1 MKRVIG
7 ILLIITIIIIITLI
21 LMILILNSSKTVEEE
36 SYKMYEHNDNNTTID
51 YNFKEVTNRDDYF
64 VISSIV
70 DEYLSNILIEDKS
83 VIYNMI
89 DKQYI
94 DKYKISTE
102 NINDYIDSIDAVQIF
117 KAKKMYVRKQDTN
130 KNVYDYFVYGTI
142 REDDRFIRKEE
153 KNFKIIV
160 KIDSDNT
167 TFSIIP
173 QKYIDDNKYNDINNI
188 QLENE
193 TIKENTDNLYRPLS
207 IDDKVMV
214 NLLFS
219 DYKDNMLYN
228 SEQAYNNLS
237 EKYREIRFGGIETYN
252 KYIDGIK
259 EEISEL
265 FINKFSI
272 NKYDDF
278 TEYICI
284 DQYNNYYIFKETAVM
299 QYTLQLDTYTIESE
313 KFIQEYNASD
323 DREKTMMNIDKWIK
337 MLNNR
342 DYIAAYNVLDKTFRE
357 NTFGSEEKFEQYMK
371 SNFPLH
377 YGITFDEYSDETGVN
392 VQKIKLKDI
401 TGNETNN
408 INVDI
413 IMKLNSNTDFVMSFN
428 IE

>member
-252 KYIDGIK
+252 KYIEGIK

-272 NKYDDF
+272 NKYDDY

-323 DREKTMMNIDKWIK
+323 DREKTMMNI
-337 MLNNR
+337 N
-342 DYIAAYNVLDKTFRE
+342 
-357 NTFGSEEKFEQYMK
+357 G
-371 SNFPLH
+371 
-377 YGITFDEYSDETGVN
+377 
-392 VQKIKLKDI
+392 
-401 TGNETNN
+401 
-408 INVDI
+408 
-413 IMKLNSNTDFVMSFN
+413 
-428 IE
+428 